1 MSPDVI
7 LQMSFCDEL
16 LPANLTRIVSLAEVA
31 FQMHIEISLFSEL
44 IATKVAL
51 IGLNAQ
57 MFANVNLK
65 SRFLRVADP
74 ADRALEG
81 LHILMI

>member
-1 MSPDVI
+1 
-7 LQMSFCDEL
+7 
-16 LPANLTRIVSLAEVA
+16 
-31 FQMHIEISLFSEL
+31 MHIEVSLFREL
-44 IATKVAL
+44 IAAKTAS
-51 IGLNAQ
+51 IGLNPQ

-65 SRFLRVADP
+65 PRFLRVADP

>member
-1 MSPDVI
+1 
-7 LQMSFCDEL
+7 MSFRDEL
-16 LPANLTRIVSLAEVA
+16 LPADLTGIVSLTVVT
-31 FQMHIEISLFSEL
+31 FKMHIEVSLFREL
-44 IATKVAL
+44 IAAKVASIWL
-51 IGLNAQ
+51 DSE

-65 SRFLRVADP
+65 PRFLRVADP

>member
-1 MSPDVI
+1 
-7 LQMSFCDEL
+7 MSFRDEL
-16 LPANLTRIVSLAEVA
+16 LPADLTGIVSLTVVTFKMNIEV
-31 FQMHIEISLFSEL
+31 SLFREL
-44 IATKVAL
+44 IAAKVASIWL
-51 IGLNAQ
+51 DSE

-65 SRFLRVADP
+65 PRFLRVADP

>member
-1 MSPDVI
+1 
-7 LQMSFCDEL
+7 MSFGDEL
-16 LPANLTRIVSLAEVA
+16 LPTDVTSIVSLAIVA
-31 FQMHIEISLFSEL
+31 FQMHIEVPLFREP
-44 IATKVAL
+44 ITAKVAR
-51 IGLNAQ
+51 IGLYTQ

-65 SRFLRVADP
+65 PRFLRVADP

>member
-1 MSPDVI
+1 V
-7 LQMSFCDEL
+7 SFSDEE
-16 LPANLTRIVSLAEVA
+16 LPADFTRIVSQAIVA
-31 FQMHIEISLFSEL
+31 FQMHIEVSLFREP
-44 IATKVAL
+44 IAAKVAR
-51 IGLNAQ
+51 IGLNPQ

-65 SRFLRVADP
+65 PRFLRVADP

>member
-1 MSPDVI
+1 VT
-7 LQMSFCDEL
+7 FRDEL
-16 LPANLTRIVSLAEVA
+16 LPADLTGIVSLTVVT
-31 FQMHIEISLFSEL
+31 FKMHIEVSLFREL
-44 IATKVAL
+44 IAAKVASIWL
-51 IGLNAQ
+51 DSE

-65 SRFLRVADP
+65 PRFLRVADP